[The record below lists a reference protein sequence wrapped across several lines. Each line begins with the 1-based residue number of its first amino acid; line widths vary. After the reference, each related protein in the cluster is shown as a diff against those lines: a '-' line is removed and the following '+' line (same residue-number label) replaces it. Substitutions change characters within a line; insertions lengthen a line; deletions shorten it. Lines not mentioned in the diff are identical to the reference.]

1 MVTKQ
6 GSLHNNILINAY
18 WFGVSFMWNS
28 LHPIVLPVLL
38 LSFVSEGAKNTAY
51 GLLTFVGLL
60 IAMVV
65 MPIVGAISDDTAHH
79 LGRRRPWII
88 AGACLCVVFLLVLAW
103 ASVIWIVAV
112 GYLLLQVASNIAHGA
127 AQGLIPDLVPTGE
140 RGSASGMKTLIDM
153 MGILLAAIVMGILM
167 DTGMPR
173 IPLAMTTIASILL
186 ITMGL
191 TVIGVREARLSPGRG
206 TNQRHTLAT
215 ITARMGQVFQVD
227 WQHHRD
233 YGRLLTARFLVLL
246 SSFFVQSFALY
257 YLRDVVAVSNPAR
270 AMGSMMAVIAISIT
284 LVAYP
289 AGVLSEH
296 WGKRRLTLIACGIAA
311 TGMLLL
317 SVARNM
323 TGLLL
328 LGGFV
333 GVGMGTFATVNWA
346 WATDLVPQAEAA
358 KYLGLTNLATAGS
371 AATAR
376 LGGPIIDLVNS
387 LAPNAGYT
395 VIFVL
400 AALAALGGLWVTLHM
415 SETCGVKISPGEAL
429 CAMRHARLPV
439 TSLAIGAVTG
449 RDRQDT
455 GKRMRDHG

>member
-1 MVTKQ
+1 MVAKQ
-6 GSLHNNILINAY
+6 GSSYNNILINAY

-38 LSFVSEGAKNTAY
+38 LSFVREGAKNTAY

-60 IAMVV
+60 IAMV
-65 MPIVGAISDDTAHH
+65 MTPIIGAISDDTSHR

-88 AGACLCVVFLLVLAW
+88 VGACLCVLFLLVLAW
-103 ASVIWIVAV
+103 APLIWLIAV

-140 RGSASGMKTLIDM
+140 RGAASGMKTLIDM

-186 ITMGL
+186 ITMGI
-191 TVIGVREARLSPGRG
+191 TVVGVREAELSPGHRA
-206 TNQRHTLAT
+206 NQDRTLAT
-215 ITARMGQVFQVD
+215 LATRLRQVFLVD
-227 WQHHRD
+227 WRHHKE
-233 YGRLLTARFLVLL
+233 YGRLLMARFLVLL
-246 SSFFVQSFALY
+246 GSFLVQSFALY
-257 YLRDVVAVSNPAR
+257 YLHDVVEVANPAR

-296 WGKRRLTLIACGIAA
+296 WGRRRLTLIACGMAA
-311 TGMLLL
+311 IGMVLL
-317 SVARNM
+317 SVTRNM

-358 KYLGLTNLATAGS
+358 KYLGLSNLATAGS

-376 LGGPIIDLVNS
+376 LGGPIIDVVNHLV
-387 LAPNAGYT
+387 PNAGYT

-415 SETCGVKISPGEAL
+415 SETGSAKISPAEAL
-429 CAMRHARLPV
+429 CAMQASLRLRWR
-439 TSLAIGAVTG
+439 SE
-449 RDRQDT
+449 R
-455 GKRMRDHG
+455 

>member
-1 MVTKQ
+1 MVAKQ
-6 GSLHNNILINAY
+6 GVSYNNILLNAY

-38 LSFVSEGAKNTAY
+38 LSFVSEGTKNTAY

-60 IAMVV
+60 IAMIAT
-65 MPIVGAISDDTAHH
+65 PIVGAISDNTSHY

-88 AGACLCVVFLLVLAW
+88 IGACLCVVFLLVLAW
-103 ASVIWIVAV
+103 APLLWIIAV
-112 GYLLLQVASNIAHGA
+112 GYLLLQIASNIAHGA

-167 DTGMPR
+167 GTGMPR

-191 TVIGVREARLSPGRG
+191 TVLGVREASHSPDRRA
-206 TNQRHTLAT
+206 NQGHTLAT
-215 ITARMGQVFQVD
+215 IAARVREVFQVD
-227 WQHHRD
+227 WQHHKD
-233 YGRLLTARFLVLL
+233 YGRLLMARFLMLL
-246 SSFFVQSFALY
+246 GSFLVQSFALY
-257 YLRDVVAVSNPAR
+257 YLRDVVEVSNPAR

-296 WGKRRLTLIACGIAA
+296 WGKRRLTLIACGMAA
-311 TGMLLL
+311 MGMLLL
-317 SVARNM
+317 NVTRNM

-328 LGGFV
+328 IGGFV
-333 GVGMGTFATVNWA
+333 GVSMGTFATVNWA

-358 KYLGLTNLATAGS
+358 KYLGLSNLATAGS

-376 LGGPIIDLVNS
+376 LGGPIIDLVNH
-387 LAPNAGYT
+387 LVPDAGYT

-400 AALAALGGLWVTLHM
+400 AAMAALGGLWMTLHI
-415 SETCGVKISPGEAL
+415 SETCSVKTSPGEAL
-429 CAMRHARLPV
+429 CAMRDSLRLGWR
-439 TSLAIGAVTG
+439 SE
-449 RDRQDT
+449 R
-455 GKRMRDHG
+455 

>member
-1 MVTKQ
+1 MVAKQ
-6 GSLHNNILINAY
+6 GSPYNNILINAY

-60 IAMVV
+60 IAMIIT
-65 MPIVGAISDDTAHH
+65 PIVGAISDDTEHH

-88 AGACLCVVFLLVLAW
+88 VGACLCVVFLIVLAW
-103 ASVIWIVAV
+103 VHVIWIIAAA
-112 GYLLLQVASNIAHGA
+112 YLLLQIASNIAHGA

-153 MGILLAAIVMGILM
+153 MGILLAAIIMGILM
-167 DTGMPR
+167 GTGMPR
-173 IPLAMTTIASILL
+173 IPLAMITIASILL

-191 TVIGVREARLSPGRG
+191 TVIGVREARLSPGRRA
-206 TNQRHTLAT
+206 NQGHTLTT
-215 ITARMGQVFQVD
+215 ITARARQVFLVD
-227 WQHHRD
+227 WQHHKD
-233 YGRLLTARFLVLL
+233 YGRLLMARFLVLL
-246 SSFFVQSFALY
+246 GSFLVQSFALY
-257 YLRDVVAVSNPAR
+257 YLRDVVEVSNPAR

-296 WGKRRLTLIACGIAA
+296 WGKRRLTLIACGMAA
-311 TGMLLL
+311 IGMLLL
-317 SVARNM
+317 NVARNM

-333 GVGMGTFATVNWA
+333 GMSMGTFATVNWA

-358 KYLGLTNLATAGS
+358 KYLGLSNLATAGS

-376 LGGPIIDLVNS
+376 LGGPIIDLVNR
-387 LAPNAGYT
+387 LVPNAGYT
-395 VIFVL
+395 VIFTL
-400 AALAALGGLWVTLHM
+400 AAIAALGGLWVTLHM
-415 SETCGVKISPGEAL
+415 SETCSAELSPGDAL
-429 CAMRHARLPV
+429 CAMRGSLRLRWR
-439 TSLAIGAVTG
+439 SE
-449 RDRQDT
+449 R
-455 GKRMRDHG
+455 